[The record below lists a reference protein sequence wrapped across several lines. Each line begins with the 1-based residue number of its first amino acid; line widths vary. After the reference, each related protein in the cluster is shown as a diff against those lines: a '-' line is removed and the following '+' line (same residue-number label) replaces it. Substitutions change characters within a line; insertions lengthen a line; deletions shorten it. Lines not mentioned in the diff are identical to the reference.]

1 MLQSLFG
8 MSYLSLIQN
17 DTFHFANSFVLEKH
31 VKDARK
37 PKNKPENLNSSLISK
52 LLSVHQN
59 PYFVYLQ
66 NPQMV

>member
-17 DTFHFANSFVLEKH
+17 DTFHFANSFVLDRH
-31 VKDARK
+31 VKEAQK
-37 PKNKPENLNSSLISK
+37 PRNKSENLNSSLISK
-52 LLSVHQN
+52 LLCVHQN
-59 PYFVYLQ
+59 FVHLQ